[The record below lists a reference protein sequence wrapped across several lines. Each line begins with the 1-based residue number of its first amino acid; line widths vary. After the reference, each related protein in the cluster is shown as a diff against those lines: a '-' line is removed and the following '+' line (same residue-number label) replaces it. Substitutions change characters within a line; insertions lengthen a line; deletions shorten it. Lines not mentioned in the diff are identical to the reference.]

1 VVVSP
6 GRQGLSLSLSS
17 QQAPAPPTPY
27 SRAISNEHEI
37 QALHPHVSVVSSGD
51 EIRLSG
57 NSPPSVS
64 AVSNGVSCMQNMVL
78 GSKYLRATQE
88 LLDEVANVG
97 KDLIKSGIIART
109 KEKMKMTKES
119 ITGDGSDGSGEAV
132 GETSAKRGA
141 DLTTAHRQELQM
153 KKAKLVTMLDEVR
166 TCISVCMCACVCV
179 CVKQVAYFCGC
190 FPLMAALDFLP
201 VKIENITRF
210 PFKCYM

>member
-1 VVVSP
+1 
-6 GRQGLSLSLSS
+6 
-17 QQAPAPPTPY
+17 
-27 SRAISNEHEI
+27 
-37 QALHPHVSVVSSGD
+37 
-51 EIRLSG
+51 
-57 NSPPSVS
+57 
-64 AVSNGVSCMQNMVL
+64 MQNMVL

-166 TCISVCMCACVCV
+166 TCISVCMCVCVCV
-179 CVKQVAYFCGC
+179 CKTSCILLWLLSFDGC
-190 FPLMAALDFLP
+190 FRFFTCQNRKHYPLSFQMLHVNSRVL
-201 VKIENITRF
+201 F
-210 PFKCYM
+210 PQ